1 MRHSSIARLAPGLAL
16 CVGTDLPEQAARLR
30 THWLDGRQGRPPL
43 FMLALLW
50 GRGRTDMVQTL
61 EALLDGL
68 FADYAGTPE
77 GWSETQAV
85 RQVLASLNMQ
95 RFRLAR
101 GGQALPEL
109 AVGILLIQG
118 EDVHFLRCGNVGL
131 LRVRQGEL
139 QSLAGR
145 EDGFLG
151 SQAEL
156 ALTQH
161 NLASRPDEALL
172 LAPQPL
178 LEVMDRR
185 PLQAAGAL
193 DADLDPGELLAPLL
207 QAPGAAALLL
217 PARDLGQPGPPQPSA
232 WSAPPALHPGD
243 ELEGWRVLERCAY
256 GPEGRLYRVRHGDG
270 REAWLLAAERAADQ
284 AYWLRE
290 WALRCC
296 KVASLPDVL
305 SPREARRHAFQL
317 LGLPPG
323 SWRSLA
329 DWRDARRQPSASEQ
343 LGLLRQLVE
352 ALRALQRR
360 GVRGLWVS
368 PRQVLVNEKGIL
380 VLVPEVA
387 AVVPGVPRQALPGNV
402 LPLAPELRYGGALDS
417 RADQFMVAAYV
428 YWLASGRWPALA
440 LPDAEEGARYV
451 PLAERGVRVPAGWDG
466 CLARALAP
474 EPGQRFEAMSE
485 FMQALE
491 RPLSLHADPV
501 QGWRRRAI
509 FAALFGAT
517 LAGAVLY
524 LFG

>member
-1 MRHSSIARLAPGLAL
+1 MRHGSIAQLAPGLAL
-16 CVGTDLPEQAARLR
+16 GVGTDLPGQAARLR
-30 THWLDGRQGRPPL
+30 AQWLDGRPGRPRL

-50 GRGRTDMVQTL
+50 ARGCANLVHNLD
-61 EALLDGL
+61 ALLDGV
-68 FADYAGTPE
+68 FADYLCTPA

-95 RFRLAR
+95 QFRLAR
-101 GGQALPEL
+101 AGQPLPEL
-109 AVGILLIQG
+109 AAGILLIQG
-118 EDVHFLRCGNVGL
+118 DYAHFLRCGNIGL
-131 LRVRQGEL
+131 LRRHGGEL
-139 QSLAGR
+139 QPIAGR
-145 EDGFLG
+145 EDGYLG

-161 NLASRPDEALL
+161 NLALHPGEALL

-185 PLQAAGAL
+185 PLLEAV
-193 DADLDPGELLAPLL
+193 ADLDEENLGALLAPLL

-217 PARDLGQPGPPQPSA
+217 PERCREQSVLRVPDA
-232 WSAPPALHPGD
+232 WPAPPALQQGD
-243 ELEGWRVLERCAY
+243 ELEGWRVLERCPY
-256 GPEGRLYRVRHGDG
+256 GPEDRLFRVQHGDG
-270 REAWLLAAERAADQ
+270 REAWLLAAERAADE
-284 AYWLRE
+284 AFWLRE

-296 KVASLPDVL
+296 KVPSLPGVL
-305 SPREARRHAFQL
+305 SPRIARRHAFQL
-317 LGLPPG
+317 LLLPAG
-323 SWRSLA
+323 EWQSLVDWQGIWRK
-329 DWRDARRQPSASEQ
+329 PSAAE
-343 LGLLRQLVE
+343 LLVLLRQLVE

-360 GVRGLWVS
+360 GVQGLWVS
-368 PRQVLVNEKGIL
+368 PRQILVNERGAL
-380 VLVPEVA
+380 VLLPERA
-387 AVVPGVPRQALPGNV
+387 AVVPGVPRQALPSDV
-402 LPLAPELRYGGALDS
+402 LPLAPELRQGGALNS
-417 RADQFMVAAYV
+417 RADQFMVAAYA

-440 LPDAEEGARYV
+440 LTDAEEGARYV
-451 PLAERGVRVPAGWDG
+451 PLTELGACIPEGWDG

-474 EPGQRFEAMSE
+474 ESGQRFEAMSE

-509 FAALFGAT
+509 FAALFGVT